1 MPGTI
6 GLAGPMAQS
15 LSGGA
20 EGSQGQSRGR
30 GAKRRAGYS
39 QACIAP
45 TERSPRAVFTSP
57 GPQQPQSD
65 TGRCWGLAWVGA
77 REEAPLPLLGQ
88 EEACLP
94 SAASPARAGSTSAR
108 AQIRG
113 RKRAARMEEGPRRR
127 NRTREEP
134 NLQESRGRENRQCQ
148 PGSCGCRVS
157 PPARP
162 ACDSGPSARVRASPQ
177 GSAAAPR
184 LRGGYPGPTSH
195 TARAPMRQK
204 LGCTHRE
211 KASRREADS
220 AVSGCRPRGA
230 KGRRG
235 APATA
240 AASGALLTP
249 GPQTSGPR
257 HWGRPCSRCLE
268 PPGLRCFVQQPR
280 DSHSEHMEK
289 TDLKPESST
298 SVTGSSG
305 PWTLAE
311 ARRGGRSPQRGP
323 EAEREQGTRVPS
335 HSPVPPALALAGQRE

>member
-20 EGSQGQSRGR
+20 EGSQGQTRGR

-162 ACDSGPSARVRASPQ
+162 ACDSGHSARARASPQ

-204 LGCTHRE
+204 LGC
-211 KASRREADS
+211 
-220 AVSGCRPRGA
+220 
-230 KGRRG
+230 
-235 APATA
+235 
-240 AASGALLTP
+240 
-249 GPQTSGPR
+249 R
-257 HWGRPCSRCLE
+257 H
-268 PPGLRCFVQQPR
+268 
-280 DSHSEHMEK
+280 
-289 TDLKPESST
+289 T
-298 SVTGSSG
+298 
-305 PWTLAE
+305 
-311 ARRGGRSPQRGP
+311 
-323 EAEREQGTRVPS
+323 
-335 HSPVPPALALAGQRE
+335 QREGLAT